1 MTDNNNLL
9 TINNAIE
16 NNKLAHA
23 YLFYAQAGIDLEN
36 HIFNVIKLLFD
47 KLLKLNIPKDTK
59 KIEDINYPDFKIIKP
74 NQDGLILKEN
84 VNSIVNDLYE
94 SALTK
99 NKIKILYIKDIHLG
113 NRHSLNSLL
122 KFIEEPVK
130 NLIILFSTNHFDQV
144 IPTIKSRT
152 QNVYVKPKSL
162 ELKINDIKDLVND
175 PDKLNLFA
183 NIYSNANMIKNL
195 DQNLFNKTYND
206 LFIIL
211 EKAIENP
218 YELKTGLYLIWTKE
232 NNDFILNILQ
242 FFYYQIQ
249 IAINPKWPLFPKYE
263 NLINRYKLILMDYGQ
278 IIKIIANLSRAIKS
292 YGNFNLQKNYFLNQ
306 IEKIYLNAKF

>member
-1 MTDNNNLL
+1 MQENDDLL
-9 TINNAIE
+9 IINNAIE
-16 NNKLAHA
+16 NDKLAHA
-23 YLFYAQAGIDLEN
+23 YLFYAQTGIDLN
-36 HIFNVIKLLFD
+36 SHIFNVIKLLFT
-47 KLLKLNIPKDTK
+47 KLLKSELPEEID
-59 KIEDINYPDFKIIKP
+59 KIDDINYPDFKIIKP
-74 NQDGLILKEN
+74 NQDGLILKEK
-84 VNSIVNDLYE
+84 VNSVVNDLYE

-99 NKIKILYIKDIHLG
+99 NKIKILYIQDIHLG
-113 NRHSLNSLL
+113 NKHSLNSLL

-152 QNVYVKPKSL
+152 QNIYVKPKSL
-162 ELKINDIKDLVND
+162 ELKINEMKPLVKDL
-175 PDKLNLFA
+175 DKLTLFA
-183 NIYSNANMIKNL
+183 NIYSNANMIKDL

-211 EKAIENP
+211 EKAIDNP

-249 IAINPKWPLFPKYE
+249 ITINPKWPLFPNHE
-263 NLINRYKLILMDYGQ
+263 NLINRYKLILIDYGQ
-278 IIKIIANLSRAIKS
+278 IIKIIANLLSAIKS
-292 YGNFNLQKNYFLNQ
+292 YGNFNLQKSYFLNE
-306 IEKIYLNAKF
+306 IEKIYLSAKS